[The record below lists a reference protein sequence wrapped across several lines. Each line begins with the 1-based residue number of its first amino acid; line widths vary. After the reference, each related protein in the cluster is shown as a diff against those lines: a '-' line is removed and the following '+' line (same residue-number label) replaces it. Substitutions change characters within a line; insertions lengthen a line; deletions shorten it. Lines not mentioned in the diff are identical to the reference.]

1 MTEAPT
7 TAAELFLRN
16 RDSDDVAAH
25 FEDASFTFREVA
37 REASRRAA
45 LWDARRDPGRPP
57 HIGVLLD
64 NTPEY
69 LFWLGAAAISRAAVV
84 GINATYRGE
93 ELAQL
98 IDHTDCQIMVTSDA
112 YADVLAAAPHK
123 VDAFNVLRVNA
134 HGYHAELET
143 VDRDKVWEPA
153 ESDDV
158 FLLIFT
164 SGSTGFPKAV
174 QCTQGRFTATGRGGM
189 TIGRLGPGKAVYA
202 PLPMFHSSALYTG
215 LSSALNGRVPFCTR
229 SKFSASRTMPDIR
242 RTGATML
249 AYTGK
254 VLNYILATPPA
265 SDDVTSPLEL
275 ALGNEASE
283 ADIRAFAQRF
293 GCQVRDSYGSTEG
306 MIIIRRDATMPRGAL
321 GRADDSIAVYDP
333 ETGRECPRADFDEAG
348 IVRNAEAATGEIVN
362 VIPPRF
368 EGYYH
373 NEAALA
379 AKIRGGIYWSGD
391 LAYRDADGWFY
402 FAGRSNE
409 WLRVDSE
416 NFAAAPVERIIA
428 RFPGVRSVAV
438 YAVPDERVGDRV
450 MVAIEADDVTRF
462 DVAALDAFVTG
473 QPDMG
478 TKWVPTFVR
487 VANELPKLASMKI
500 DKTRLR
506 RDAWDAPSVWWRPAR
521 GDALRPMTVGDV
533 EMLAHLLAPTTR

>member
-1 MTEAPT
+1 MNAPT

-16 RDSDDVAAH
+16 AASDDIVAH
-25 FEDASFTFREVA
+25 FEDVSLTFRRLADE
-37 REASRRAA
+37 SLRRAA
-45 LWDARRDPGRPP
+45 LWDSLRDSERAS

-69 LFWLGAAAISRAAVV
+69 LFWLGAAAISRSAVV

-98 IDHTDCQIMVTSDA
+98 VDHTDCQIVVTSDA
-112 YADVLAAAPHK
+112 YADLLDAAPHH
-123 VDAFNVLRVNA
+123 VVPANVLHTGTDRYRA
-134 HGYHAELET
+134 ALDH
-143 VDRDKVWEPA
+143 VDLHRDWEPA
-153 ESDDV
+153 EADDV

-174 QCTQGRFTATGRGGM
+174 QCTQGRFAATGRGGM
-189 TIGRLGPGKAVYA
+189 AIGKLGPGKAVYA

-215 LSSALNGRVPFCTR
+215 LSSALNASVPFCTR

-254 VLNYILATPPA
+254 VLNYILAVPP
-265 SDDVTSPLEL
+265 SPDDPSSPLEL

-283 ADIRAFAQRF
+283 SDIRAFAERF
-293 GCQVRDSYGSTEG
+293 QCQVRDSYGSTEG

-333 ETGRECPRADFDEAG
+333 ETGRECPRAAFDDAG
-348 IVRNAEAATGEIVN
+348 VLRNAEDAIGEIVN
-362 VIPPRF
+362 IRPPRF
-368 EGYYH
+368 EGYYR
-373 NEAALA
+373 NDAALA
-379 AKIRGGIYWSGD
+379 AKVRDGIYWSGD

-416 NFAAAPVERIIA
+416 NFAAAPVERIVA

-450 MVAIEADDVTRF
+450 MVAVEVDDAANF
-462 DVAALDAFVTG
+462 DVSALDAFLAE

-478 TKWVPTFVR
+478 TKWVPSFVR
-487 VANELPKLASMKI
+487 VSGELPKLASMKI

-506 RDAWDAPSVWWRPAR
+506 REAWDAADVWWRAAR
-521 GDALRPMTVGDV
+521 GEPLRPMTAADV
-533 EMLAHLLAPTTR
+533 EASASLLA